1 MGGVF
6 SAVASVFKG
15 AVGGGSKK
23 KKVTPKPVEEIYAQ
37 AESPGSRARRAY
49 GAQGS
54 LLGTSVSGTTE
65 EASTS
70 RTLLGG

>member
-6 SAVASVFKG
+6 SAVASVF
-15 AVGGGSKK
+15 GGGSKK

-49 GAQGS
+49 GAQSS
-54 LLGTSVSGTTE
+54 LLGTSVAGTTE